1 MALVINTNV
10 ASLNAQRNLNS
21 STGMLNVSL
30 QRLSTGLRINSAKD
44 DAAGLAISERMTSQ
58 IRGLDQ
64 ASRNAND
71 AISLA
76 QTAEG
81 AMTEVT
87 SILQRMRELSVQ
99 SANDTNTSTDRTA
112 LQAEVTQ
119 LLAELNRISET
130 TTFNGQNL
138 LDGTLTNKLF
148 QVGSD
153 ANQTISVS
161 VDSTRSTSI
170 GNNTTSIT
178 GTLEAAV
185 LGGTTNNGANQV
197 LTVSGHLGAAN
208 TTVVAGQSAKTI
220 ATNLNA
226 NSSST
231 GVNIEATTTAT
242 LSTVGAL
249 GGATSGT
256 LNFTLTGDS
265 AQAVN
270 VVLADVTDFRDLAD
284 AINNVA
290 STTGV
295 TAIASGATVTLT
307 HSQGSDIAISNFQVT
322 DVAGNQTINFDGGSG
337 SAVAIT
343 EGGANNTAVVGG
355 QLDFSSTDAF
365 NVQTDTTGTI
375 FTAATTAS
383 TLSAVSSV
391 DISTQTGANSALAII
406 DAAITSIS
414 SNRADLGALQNRME
428 STIRNLNTTS
438 ENVSAARSRIRD
450 TDFAAETAK
459 LTRAQILQQAGIS
472 MLSQANASPQ
482 SVLSLLQ

>member
-1 MALVINTNV
+1 MGLVINTNV
-10 ASLNAQRNLNS
+10 ASLNSQRNLTNTTNEL
-21 STGMLNVSL
+21 STTL

-81 AMTEVT
+81 AMGEVT
-87 SILQRMRELSVQ
+87 TVLQRMRELAVQ
-99 SANDTNTSTDRTA
+99 SANDTNTSNDRTA

-119 LLAELNRISET
+119 LLSELNRISET
-130 TTFNGQNL
+130 TTFNGQSL

-148 QVGSD
+148 QVGAD
-153 ANQTISVS
+153 ADQTISVS

-170 GNNTTSIT
+170 GNNTTTIN

-185 LGGTTNNGANQV
+185 LGGTTNNSANQTV
-197 LTVSGHLGAAN
+197 TVSGTLGAAN

-226 NSSST
+226 NQSST
-231 GVNIEATTTAT
+231 GVSVEASTTAT

-256 LNFTLTGDS
+256 LNFSLTGDAAAS
-265 AQAVN
+265 IN

-290 STTGV
+290 STTGI
-295 TAIASGATVTLT
+295 TATASGATVTLS
-307 HSQGSDIAISNFQVT
+307 HSQGADIAVSNFQVT

-337 SAVAIT
+337 SAVAVT
-343 EGGANNTAVVGG
+343 EGAANNTAVVGG
-355 QLDFSSTDAF
+355 QLDFSSTDSF
-365 NVQTDTTGTI
+365 NVQTDTTGTL

-383 TLSAVSSV
+383 TLAAVSSV
-391 DISTQTGANSALAII
+391 DISTQTGANSALAVI
-406 DAAITSIS
+406 DAAIDSIS
-414 SNRADLGALQNRME
+414 SNRADLGAIQNRLD

-459 LTRAQILQQAGIS
+459 LTKTQILQQAGLS

-482 SVLSLLQ
+482 SVLSLLG